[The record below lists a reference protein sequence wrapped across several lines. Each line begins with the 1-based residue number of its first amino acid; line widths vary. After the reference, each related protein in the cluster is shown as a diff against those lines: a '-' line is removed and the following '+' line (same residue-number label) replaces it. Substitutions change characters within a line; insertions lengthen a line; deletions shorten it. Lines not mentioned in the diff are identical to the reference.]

1 MLAYRNGKDS
11 AALSQP
17 LPFSEVN
24 IDALRF
30 VLSLDALPQKLDEIV
45 RLSSNAARQQTEEST
60 VNDFYSVSGFQ
71 DFSAFNCELF
81 QSLSAERAV

>member
-1 MLAYRNGKDS
+1 M
-11 AALSQP
+11 
-17 LPFSEVN
+17 
-24 IDALRF
+24 
-30 VLSLDALPQKLDEIV
+30 LSLDALPQKLDEIV

-71 DFSAFNCELF
+71 DLSTSNCELF

>member
-1 MLAYRNGKDS
+1 
-11 AALSQP
+11 
-17 LPFSEVN
+17 
-24 IDALRF
+24 

-60 VNDFYSVSGFQ
+60 VNDFYSASGFQ